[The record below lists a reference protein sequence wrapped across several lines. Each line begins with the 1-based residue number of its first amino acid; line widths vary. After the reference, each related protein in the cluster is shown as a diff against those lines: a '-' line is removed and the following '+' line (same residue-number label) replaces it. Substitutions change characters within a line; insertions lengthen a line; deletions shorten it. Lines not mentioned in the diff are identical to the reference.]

1 MRRSARVARRS
12 LPADVRAAIKSGHV
26 PRFRDWRRLAV
37 GKLTQGERVC
47 RFIETQI
54 PVPEGPRV
62 GRAMRLLPFQEAFIL
77 ALFDGP
83 ERARKAILSVG
94 RKSGKTALVSSLMLA
109 FMFMEGLCARNSR
122 INSAALSRE
131 QAALV
136 YNYMAKSIMLSA
148 RLAAFSKITA
158 SGKRIIALNTGI
170 EYHALAAEAGKA
182 MGLSPAV
189 VVGDEWGQ
197 VVGPTHP
204 FIDAILTSQG
214 AHEAPLAIVISTQAP
229 SDADWLSLQI
239 DDAIRNPAADVVC
252 HLYAAP
258 ADCPVDSPKAWAQAC
273 PALGEFRSRKDVELL
288 ALQAARLPVAEA
300 SFRNLI
306 LNQRVALESLWLAPQ
321 IWKLNGAAP
330 DLEIFRDGRTVAA
343 GLDLSQRND
352 LTACVLAAKD
362 DSGAVHL
369 LPYVFTPL
377 QGIHERELRDRVPY
391 SAWVTSGHLVAVPGA
406 TLDYEWLFQWLRVR
420 LDDLKIRVDV
430 CAFDRWRINEAKGA
444 AERAGFVVGIWQ
456 EVGQGFQSMTPRVEH
471 FESLLLQSR
480 IRHGAHPLLN
490 MAASCAIA
498 IKDAAG
504 NRKLDKSRSTQRIDP
519 IVAALMGAGVFM
531 VSAPAFDVAA
541 LIA

>member
-1 MRRSARVARRS
+1 MARTLPPVVRS
-12 LPADVRAAIKSGHV
+12 AIKSGHV
-26 PRFRDWRRLAV
+26 PRFRDWRRMPTA
-37 GKLTQGERVC
+37 KLSLGERVC

-54 PVPEGPRV
+54 PVPEGPWV
-62 GRAMRLLPFQEAFIL
+62 GRPMRLLPFQEAFVL
-77 ALFDGP
+77 SLFDGHA
-83 ERARKAILSVG
+83 RARKAILSVG

-109 FMFMEGLCARNSR
+109 FMFAEGLCSRNSR
-122 INSAALSRE
+122 INSAALSRD
-131 QAALV
+131 QAGLV
-136 YNYMAKSIMLSA
+136 YNFMAKSIMLSA

-197 VVGPTHP
+197 IVGPTHP

-214 AHEAPLAIVISTQAP
+214 AHTAPLAIVISTQAP

-239 DDAIRNPAADVVC
+239 DDAIRNPAPDVVC
-252 HLYAAP
+252 HLYSADP
-258 ADCPVDSPKAWAQAC
+258 ALAVADPRGWAQAC

-288 ALQAARLPVAEA
+288 AQQATRLPVAEA

-306 LNQRVALESLWLAPQ
+306 LNQRVALESLWLAPA
-321 IWKLNGAAP
+321 IWKAGNDQP
-330 DLEIFRDGRTVAA
+330 DPAVFRDGRTVAA

-362 DSGAVHL
+362 DAGAVHL
-369 LPYVFTPL
+369 LPFAFTPL
-377 QGIHERELRDRVPY
+377 QGIRERELRDRVPY
-391 SAWVTSGHLVAVPGA
+391 TAWVTSGHLIAVPGA
-406 TLDYEWLFQWLRVR
+406 VIDYEWLFAWLRQR

-430 CAFDRWRINEAKGA
+430 CAFDRWRIVEAKGA
-444 AERAGFVVGIWQ
+444 AERAGFVVNTWS
-456 EVGQGFQSMTPRVEH
+456 EVGQGYQSMSPRVEH

-480 IRHGAHPLLN
+480 VRHGAHPLLN
-490 MAASCAIA
+490 MAAASAIA
-498 IKDAAG
+498 VKDPAG
-504 NRKLDKSRSTQRIDP
+504 NRKLDKARSTQRIDP
-519 IVAALMGAGVFM
+519 IVAAVMAAGVFM
-531 VSAPAFDVAA
+531 VRAPAFDVGA

>member
-1 MRRSARVARRS
+1 MSHQM
-12 LPADVRAAIKSGHV
+12 PAVVRAAIRSGHV
-26 PRFRDWRRLAV
+26 PRFRDWRRLPTDRL
-37 GKLTQGERVC
+37 KQGERVC
-47 RFIETQI
+47 RFIETHI
-54 PVPEGPRV
+54 PVPEGPMV
-62 GRAMRLLPFQEAFIL
+62 GKPMRLLPFQEAFIL

-83 ERARKAILSVG
+83 EKARKAILSVG
-94 RKSGKTALVSSLMLA
+94 RKSGKTALIAALMLA
-109 FMFMEGLCARNSR
+109 FMFMEGLTSRNSR

-131 QAALV
+131 QAALI
-136 YNYMAKSIMLSA
+136 YNYMAKSIQLSPL
-148 RLAAFSKITA
+148 LATFSKITA

-214 AHEAPLAIVISTQAP
+214 AHAAPLAIVISTQAP

-239 DDAIRNPAADVVC
+239 DDAIRNPAPDVVC
-252 HLYAAP
+252 HLYSASNKWTVLAAQG
-258 ADCPVDSPKAWAQAC
+258 WAEAC

-288 ALQAARLPVAEA
+288 AQQASRLPVAEA

-306 LNQRVALESLWLAPQ
+306 LNQRVALESLWLAPAV
-321 IWKLNGAAP
+321 WKLNSAPP
-330 DLEIFRDGRTVAA
+330 DLAIFRDGRTVAA

-362 DSGAVHL
+362 DAGAVHL
-369 LPYVFTPL
+369 LPFAFTPL
-377 QGIHERELRDRVPY
+377 QGLHERELRDRVPY
-391 SAWVTSGHLVAVPGA
+391 SAWVTSGHLTAVPGA
-406 TLDYEWLFQWLRVR
+406 TLDYDWLFSWLRMR
-420 LDDLKIRVDV
+420 LDDLKIRIDV
-430 CAFDRWRINEAKGA
+430 CAFDRWRITEAKSA
-444 AERAGFVVGIWQ
+444 AERSGFLVNVWS
-456 EVGQGFQSMTPRVEH
+456 EVGQGFQSMSPRVEH

-490 MAASCAIA
+490 MAAACAIA
-498 IKDAAG
+498 VKDPAG
-504 NRKLDKSRSTQRIDP
+504 NRKLDKSRSTQKIDP
-519 IVAALMGAGVFM
+519 IVAALMAAGVFM
-531 VSAPAFDVAA
+531 VSAPAFDVGA